1 MADVKTIKG
10 TDLFI
15 FEGKFRFY
23 KLLEL
28 VEGLNTV
35 GKIFNLISR
44 RERQSMNQKPR
55 KKHIT

>member
-15 FEGKFRFY
+15 FEGKFRLNLW
-23 KLLEL
+23 KLNITKNSQIESLLILEL

-35 GKIFNLISR
+35 GKILYC
-44 RERQSMNQKPR
+44 KV
-55 KKHIT
+55 